1 MNELTN
7 TKTKVLLLLL
17 LVAAGMG
24 RAQELDGTRQWNVL
38 FTKESTDIR
47 FTVVFSFSD
56 DDYVLYE
63 GVQYKIM
70 AAEEDDY
77 TFDYGLLR
85 EDAGRLFFRKH
96 SDWPMFEDEIL
107 LYDWTLSEGDTVF
120 VQRGDEA
127 NGLVLSSIGDTIM
140 NGVQRREFIL
150 SYLVNP
156 DLKEKWIEDMGS
168 ELGFIFPGTKIQQEP
183 YLDFTGESDLLCYH
197 EEGELI
203 WQNPSYKTCLINFE
217 NIQDNTEEPGVKV
230 YPNPA
235 KEKVTIDGIEVAEV
249 QVYNALGQL
258 VKTVRGTNEIDLS
271 GLVEGV
277 YLLRITDVDGRSHVA
292 RVAVKK

>member
-183 YLDFTGESDLLCYH
+183 YLDFMGESDLLCYH

-235 KEKVTIDGIEVAEV
+235 NGVVRIEGVIANEV
-249 QVYNALGQL
+249 WVFNALGQL

-271 GLVEGV
+271 GLVDGV
-277 YLLRITDVDGRSHVA
+277 YMLRIRDKEGRIFLEKVMV
-292 RVAVKK
+292 R

>member
-183 YLDFTGESDLLCYH
+183 YLDFMGESDLLCYH

-235 KEKVTIDGIEVAEV
+235 NGVVRIEGVIANEV
-249 QVYNALGQL
+249 WVFNALGQL
-258 VKTVRGTNEIDLS
+258 VKTVRGTNEIDVADLAD
-271 GLVEGV
+271 GV
-277 YLLRITDVDGRSHVA
+277 YLVRIRDENGKSHAV
-292 RVAVKK
+292 RVMVKE